1 MMIKKQL
8 KALVLLVSCVIHS
21 HAVAEVC
28 KRGYAD
34 LVEPLLP
41 AVVNISTFQSSSV
54 IKSRRNLAFPE
65 GSPFEEFN
73 QFFEKFG
80 MNPNNMDKHDEEEE
94 EDSNPNNKKDDL
106 EQFSAGSGFIINEE
120 GYIVTNNHVIMDAE
134 KITIT
139 LNNDQKY
146 DAKLIGTDSRTDLAL
161 LKIDVKNKLPFIKF
175 AKSEEIRVG
184 DEIVA
189 IGNPFGLGSTVTT
202 GVISAIARDI
212 KIEASSLVDNYIQT
226 DAAINKGNSGGPM
239 FNMAGEVIGI
249 NSAIYSP
256 SGGNV
261 GIGFAMPSSIAEPV
275 IQQLKTKGKVR
286 RGWLGVTIQS
296 TKGIAEGLGIKDN
309 KGALVVSIAK
319 GSPAE
324 KSGVSV
330 GDIILKFDEKEI
342 ISSQKLPRIV
352 SEVQIGKKV
361 KVELLSSGKRKEV
374 YVTMEEFKESSDK
387 GTLPD
392 KNKVKNDI
400 FQGMA
405 LIDLIPEIKSK
416 YKIPNEQTGIL
427 ISEVKRKSA
436 AGKNGIRIGDVIVAV
451 NQRKINTVK
460 EFKEVFEV
468 AKSSGQD
475 SVMLW
480 INRAGT
486 NIFMQL
492 PTK

>member
-1 MMIKKQL
+1 MMIRKQL
-8 KALVLLVSCVIHS
+8 KALIILAAYIINSQ
-21 HAVAEVC
+21 ATADVC
-28 KRGYAD
+28 KSGYAD

-41 AVVNISTFQSSSV
+41 AVVNISTYQSSSL
-54 IKSRRNLAFPE
+54 IKNRGKNMPFPE

-80 MNPNNMDKHDEEEE
+80 MNPNNMDKNDDEA
-94 EDSNPNNKKDDL
+94 EDNSSNKKDEL
-106 EQFSAGSGFIINEE
+106 EQFSAGSGFIVDGE
-120 GYIVTNNHVIMDAE
+120 GFIVTNNHVIMDAE

-161 LKIDVKNKLPFIKF
+161 LKIEVKTKLPTIKF
-175 AKSEEIRVG
+175 GKSEEIRVG
-184 DEIVA
+184 DSIVA

-212 KIEASSLVDNYIQT
+212 QIEASSLVDNYIQT
-226 DAAINKGNSGGPM
+226 DAAINRGNSGGPM

-275 IQQLKTKGKVR
+275 IQQLKEKGKVQ

-324 KSGVSV
+324 KSGISV

-352 SEVQIGKKV
+352 SEVQMGKKV
-361 KVELLSSGKRKEV
+361 KVELLSSGKKKDV
-374 YVTMEEFKESSDK
+374 YVTLEEFKEPLAK
-387 GTLPD
+387 ETLAE
-392 KNKVKNDI
+392 KSKVKNGT
-400 FQGMA
+400 FQGMV
-405 LIDLIPEIKSK
+405 LIDLDVETKLK
-416 YKIPNEQTGIL
+416 YKIPTEQTGVL
-427 ISEVKRKSA
+427 VGEVKRKSLA
-436 AGKNGIRIGDVIVAV
+436 SKSGLRIGDIIVYI
-451 NQRKINTVK
+451 NQKKVNTVN
-460 EFKEVFEV
+460 EFKENFEA
-468 AKSSGQD
+468 AKKTGQE